1 MPCGGSHA
9 DPFELALE
17 RLAALALLLF
27 LQSQPL
33 RLLLEPAAVVAF
45 PRNAFAP
52 VEFEYPSGHVVEE
65 VTVVRDGD
73 HRSLVLSQVL
83 LEPVDALGVEM
94 VRRLVQ
100 QQHVGLLQQEPAQRH
115 AATLAAREVLHRL
128 VGVGTAQCVH
138 RPFERRIELPAVFVI
153 DLLGQLALSLDQL
166 GHLLVV
172 HRLHET
178 GVDLLVLL
186 EQRDHVGAAFL
197 DHLADRLRVVQMRF
211 LLEIADRVSGRKDDF
226 ALKVLVYSGDDFH
239 QRRLARPVQADDA
252 DLRAVEKR
260 QVNVVQYLFWVRESL
275 ADPHH
280 REYDFFIVC
289 HIKKIELKS
298 KTYFFKG
305 VAFTR

>member
-1 MPCGGSHA
+1 MLSASRWFVGSSSSSTSGCCNRSRHSA
-9 DPFELALE
+9 TRRRSPPE
-17 RLAALALLLF
+17 RCFTGSSASGQRSASIAR
-27 LQSQPL
+27 SS
-33 RLLLEPAAVVAF
+33 VAS
-45 PRNAFAP
+45 R
-52 VEFEYPSGHVVEE
+52 
-65 VTVVRDGD
+65 
-73 HRSLVLSQVL
+73 
-83 LEPVDALGVEM
+83 
-94 VRRLVQ
+94 
-100 QQHVGLLQQEPAQRH
+100 
-115 AATLAAREVLHRL
+115 
-128 VGVGTAQCVH
+128 
-138 RPFERRIELPAVFVI
+138 LPAVFVI

-260 QVNVVQYLFWVRESL
+260 QVNVVQYLFLVRESL

-280 REYDFFIVC
+280 REYDFFVRHRFSVGEFRVDRKDTQKRWNITAEISAIRSFYSGRPLRPGSTLLKNTGRLSNTEGSEKYGPSRTSLCVG
-289 HIKKIELKS
+289 IKCASVGKIDR
-298 KTYFFKG
+298 
-305 VAFTR
+305 TRVRKWSLACLHPHSEPPDRRLR

>member
-1 MPCGGSHA
+1 MLVQQPVAVAHGHVLRLDHPVAQTRTVRDEYFEFFLLLLGVLVQHPVVGRQPRLALGVPCGGSHA

-138 RPFERRIELPAVFVI
+138 RRSSVASSSQPFL
-153 DLLGQLALSLDQL
+153 
-166 GHLLVV
+166 
-172 HRLHET
+172 
-178 GVDLLVLL
+178 
-186 EQRDHVGAAFL
+186 
-197 DHLADRLRVVQMRF
+197 
-211 LLEIADRVSGRKDDF
+211 
-226 ALKVLVYSGDDFH
+226 
-239 QRRLARPVQADDA
+239 
-252 DLRAVEKR
+252 
-260 QVNVVQYLFWVRESL
+260 
-275 ADPHH
+275 
-280 REYDFFIVC
+280 
-289 HIKKIELKS
+289 
-298 KTYFFKG
+298 
-305 VAFTR
+305 